1 MGDAESGIP
10 RQRSSKGR
18 RDNGTALFMLAP
30 ALILLGIFVIWPVIN
45 AGYRSFFNWSFY
57 TESEFVGLQN
67 FRNVLDDP
75 AFFGSLVRGVRFALL
90 VVPPLLIIAF
100 VFASLVKALS
110 QRVSSVLK
118 ISIYIPAVISSAI
131 ASIVFTL
138 IYAYRGGV
146 ANWLLELVGV
156 APVAWLNNPSTALIA
171 IAIPA
176 IWMALGLTSLI
187 MLAGLL
193 DIPENYYEAASIEG
207 ANWWQKS
214 RYITL
219 PLLRNTFIYLL
230 ITNTTLAI
238 QQYEL
243 PLIMTDGGPLEST
256 LLPNLFIFNH
266 FRNDLYVGYSIAAA
280 FLLFIVVGAI
290 SALIFRMFSS
300 EKALDS

>member
-1 MGDAESGIP
+1 
-10 RQRSSKGR
+10 
-18 RDNGTALFMLAP
+18 MLAP
-30 ALILLGIFVIWPVIN
+30 ALVLLGIFVEWPVIN

-57 TESEFVGLQN
+57 TDSEFVGFGN

-75 AFFGSLVRGVRFALL
+75 AFLGSVLRGIKFAVL
-90 VVPPLLIIAF
+90 VVPALLILAYT
-100 VFASLVKALS
+100 FASLTKSVSRRASTALK
-110 QRVSSVLK
+110 V
-118 ISIYIPAVISSAI
+118 SIYIPAVISSAI

-138 IYAYRGGV
+138 IYAYRGGI
-146 ANWLLELVGV
+146 ANWLLELIG
-156 APVAWLNNPSTALIA
+156 APPLAWLNNPDTALVA

-193 DIPENYYEAASIEG
+193 DIPESYYESASIEG
-207 ANWWQKS
+207 ANWWQRS

-219 PLLRNTFIYLL
+219 PLLKNTFIYLL
-230 ITNTTLAI
+230 ITNTTIAI

-266 FRNDLYVGYSIAAA
+266 FRRDLYVGYSIAAA
-280 FLLFIVVGAI
+280 FLLFLVVGVI
-290 SALIFRMFSS
+290 SAVMFRMFSS